1 MTSFMLHLMR
11 HGAPVLPGRMLGS
24 TDCAVTIEGVASCR
38 AQARTLKERGQ
49 EIAHLRSSDLQ
60 RARACAE
67 AVGDTEVDRRWRELD
82 FGEWDGQSA
91 RDLDQQALSRFW
103 SDPDASP
110 PPGGERWSAL
120 VARIGDALGA
130 IAPEPTLV
138 VTHGGPIRAAL
149 HLLCGFDR
157 AQVWA
162 FDLPY
167 AAVLS
172 LRVWEGSPR
181 TAQVTGLLPCAA

>member
-1 MTSFMLHLMR
+1 MLHLMR
-11 HGAPVLPGRMLGS
+11 HGEPVLAGRMLGS
-24 TDCAVTIEGVASCR
+24 TDCAATAEGIASCR
-38 AQARTLKERGQ
+38 AQARALEARGQ
-49 EIAHLRSSDLQ
+49 GIAQLRSSDLQ

-67 AVGDTEVDRRWRELD
+67 AIGEAQVDRRWRELD
-82 FGEWDGQSA
+82 FGEWDGQFA
-91 RDLDQQALSRFW
+91 RDLDQHALSRFW

-120 VARIGDALGA
+120 VARVGDALGA
-130 IAPEPTLV
+130 IAPESTLV
-138 VTHGGPIRAAL
+138 VTHGGPMRAAL
-149 HLLCGFDR
+149 HLLCGLDR

-172 LRVWEGSPR
+172 LRVWEGSPH
-181 TAQVTGLLPCAA
+181 TAQITGLLSCAA